1 MKAKTSSKKV
11 PNPISLRQRTGQSF
25 PLAPALVAA
34 LLVAF
39 CPAQVLAD
47 MIVFDTLGPGNT
59 YNQTSGFQVLGS
71 SVGLREAAAEFA
83 TIASVNGAWKIELGL
98 TKIQNTSGGPVNVFL
113 YGNAAGVPDNTDQT
127 FLGTVTPTQFFGTTN
142 NSLVSLTVMG
152 VPLIQGL
159 NQWIVLKPGAADT
172 HDIWNDSA
180 TSTFCCSGASA
191 DDVNWVINSPGS
203 FTQAFRITA
212 ITAVPDSGGSLLIML
227 VSVPALLVLQ
237 RVLRN
242 QRSS

>member
-1 MKAKTSSKKV
+1 MKIPKYLG
-11 PNPISLRQRTGQSF
+11 PIGI
-25 PLAPALVAA
+25 AALVI
-34 LLVAF
+34 AF
-39 CPAQVLAD
+39 CPAQTRANT
-47 MIVFDTLGPGNT
+47 IVFDTLGPGNT

-98 TKIQNTSGGPVNVFL
+98 TKIPNTSGGPVDVFL

-152 VPLIQGL
+152 VPLIQAL

-180 TSTFCCSGASA
+180 TSTFCCSGVSA
-191 DDVNWVINSPGS
+191 DDVHWVINSPGS

-227 VSVPALLVLQ
+227 GSVAALLMVQ

-242 QRSS
+242 ERSS